1 MVIIFQQLLFWN
13 AGSLLKIFDPSP
25 ELLANGTLYLRI
37 ISWGLPFIAIVLMV
51 AGVLQGM
58 GDARTPMRIAFIM
71 NIFNI
76 CFSYIFIFGKLGI
89 KAMGL
94 KGAAFGILIAQLV
107 AALLGVKLYL
117 GNMVC

>member
-1 MVIIFQQLLFWN
+1 M
-13 AGSLLKIFDPSP
+13 
-25 ELLANGTLYLRI
+25 
-37 ISWGLPFIAIVLMV
+37 
-51 AGVLQGM
+51 
-58 GDARTPMRIAFIM
+58 
-71 NIFNI
+71 
-76 CFSYIFIFGKLGI
+76 FSYIFIFGKLGI